1 MATMLDVCKRA
12 GVSKATVSRVLNNTG
27 QVKESTREAVFRAMQ
42 ELDYRPNSLA
52 QALANQRS
60 NTLGLVVSNFDGP
73 YFGRLLKQAALSCEL
88 AGKQLIVTD
97 GHDDPRRELQA
108 LDMLVDRCCDAIVLY
123 SRHMPERE
131 LERLLRELPVPLVVM
146 NRKVNG
152 APERCVL
159 FQQEDAA
166 QQVVAHL
173 LGQGH
178 RRIACITGGAINYPT
193 AQARL
198 QGYRQALQDAGLEAD
213 PALVAEGDFLVSG
226 GYQQC
231 KALLASGHPF
241 TALFACN
248 DDMAMG
254 AYRALQEAG
263 LRIPEDVSVFGFDD
277 DPSAA
282 FMNPP
287 LSTVHLPVTAMTETA
302 FTQALRLA
310 AGEPLTPLPPFNG
323 RLCLRDSVAPHWDIE
338 ATPQSASRRA

>member
-42 ELDYRPNSLA
+42 ELGYRPNSLA

-73 YFGRLLKQAALSCEL
+73 YFGRLLKQAALSSDL
-88 AGKQLIVTD
+88 AGKQLMVTD
-97 GHDDPRRELQA
+97 GHDDPQRELQA
-108 LDMLVDRCCDAIVLY
+108 LDMLVDRRCDAIVLY
-123 SRHMPERE
+123 SRHMPEPE

-159 FQQEDAA
+159 FQQEESAR
-166 QQVVAHL
+166 QVVAHL

-178 RRIACITGGAINYPT
+178 RRIACITGSMHYPT

-198 QGYRQALQDAGLEAD
+198 QGYRQALLTAGLEAD

-226 GYQQC
+226 GYHQC
-231 KALLASGHPF
+231 KVLLASGHPF

-282 FMNPP
+282 FMSPP
-287 LSTVHLPVTAMTETA
+287 LSTVNMPITAMTKTA
-302 FTQALRLA
+302 FAQALRLA
-310 AGEPLTPLPPFNG
+310 NGEPLAPLAPFSG
-323 RLCLRDSVAPHWDIE
+323 TLCLRDSVAPAKD
-338 ATPQSASRRA
+338 